1 MRWFILL
8 IAFSSVANA
17 KAYKCEVNGSITYSQ
32 SPCSKGGKTKV
43 ILSAQDRSKVSQDN
57 RANTGPY
64 FSKELIE
71 KQFDPQTGEHF
82 KLVAITK
89 DNLRNPTRFEHISS
103 IYIDN
108 KNGTLTVDMSYL
120 AENDSGSIE
129 LQTVRAITD
138 ISNGRVLQ
146 QIR

>member
-8 IAFSSVANA
+8 IAFSGVVHA

-32 SPCSKGGKTKV
+32 SPCPKGDTAKV

-64 FSKELIE
+64 FPKELIE
-71 KQFDPQTGEHF
+71 KQFDPQTGGHF
-82 KLVAITK
+82 KLIAITK
-89 DNLRNPTRFEHISS
+89 ENLRNPARFEHVSS
-103 IYIDN
+103 KYTDN
-108 KNGTLTVDMSYL
+108 KNGTLTVDMNYL
-120 AENDSGSIE
+120 AENDEDSIE
-129 LQTVRAITD
+129 LKTVRAITD

-146 QIR
+146 QIQ